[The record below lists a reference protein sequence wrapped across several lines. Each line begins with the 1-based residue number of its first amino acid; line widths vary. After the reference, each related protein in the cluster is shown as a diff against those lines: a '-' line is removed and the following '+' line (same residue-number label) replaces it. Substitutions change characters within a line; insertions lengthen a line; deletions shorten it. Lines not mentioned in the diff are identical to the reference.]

1 MSSTDQDTPTAAKP
15 GRRNRKKE
23 PRNRKPDRPQDVKEQ
38 SSTTAAAAE
47 TAPLEA
53 AVLPEAAPIEP
64 AATAEA
70 APMIDIA
77 APPET
82 APVDEA
88 PPAETAPIEEA
99 PIEETPPVD
108 IGRVSLQTI
117 ADAYGDYTRKSLEE
131 TRTFVEKLK
140 GAQSLGKAVEVQT
153 EFAKHAFE
161 IFVTQSQKIYGLHKE
176 LAKQS
181 LKPLEHLMTKPDRD
195 QR

>member
-23 PRNRKPDRPQDVKEQ
+23 PRNRKPDRPQGAKEQ
-38 SSTTAAAAE
+38 IGTTVAAAD
-47 TAPLEA
+47 TAPA
-53 AVLPEAAPIEP
+53 AALPEAAPIEA
-64 AATAEA
+64 AATAET
-70 APMIDIA
+70 APIEIGS
-77 APPET
+77 PPET

-88 PPAETAPIEEA
+88 PPADTAAIAEA
-99 PIEETPPVD
+99 PVDETPPVD
-108 IGRVSLQTI
+108 ISRVSLQTI
-117 ADAYGDYTRKSLEE
+117 ADAYGDYTRRSLEE

-161 IFVTQSQKIYGLHKE
+161 IFVTESQKIYGLHKE

-181 LKPLEHLMTKPDRD
+181 LKPLERMMTKPDRD

>member
-23 PRNRKPDRPQDVKEQ
+23 PRNRKPEQPQGAKEQ
-38 SSTTAAAAE
+38 IGTTAAPAD
-47 TAPLEA
+47 TAPTA
-53 AVLPEAAPIEP
+53 ALPEAAPIEA

-70 APMIDIA
+70 APIDIA
-77 APPET
+77 SPPET
-82 APVDEA
+82 APVDQA

-99 PIEETPPVD
+99 PIEEAPPVE

-131 TRTFVEKLK
+131 TRSFVEKLK

-181 LKPLEHLMTKPDRD
+181 LKPLERMMTKPDRD